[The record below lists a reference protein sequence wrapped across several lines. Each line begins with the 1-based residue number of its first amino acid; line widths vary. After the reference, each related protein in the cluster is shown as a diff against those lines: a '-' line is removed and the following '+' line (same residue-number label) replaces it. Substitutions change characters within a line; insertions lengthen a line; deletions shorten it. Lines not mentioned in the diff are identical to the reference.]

1 MGDEPRWLDAQEQE
15 AWLGFVKITRLLFA
29 RLDQELSGR
38 AGLSHSDYVVLVV
51 LSAQS
56 DRRMRMG
63 QLAELTTESRSRL
76 SHHIAR
82 LEQVG
87 WVRREDDPSDRR
99 GSIAVLTDEGFAKL
113 EKAAPGHVSDV
124 RRHLFDHLTAAEV
137 RTLAEIT
144 AKVNAALERKA

>member
-1 MGDEPRWLDAQEQE
+1 MSDAPRWLDTQEQE
-15 AWLGFVKITRLLFA
+15 AWLGFVKITRLLFG

-38 AGLSHSDYVVLVV
+38 SGLSHSDYVVLVV

-63 QLAELTTESRSRL
+63 ALAELTTESRSRL

-87 WVRREDDPSDRR
+87 WVRREDDASDRR
-99 GSIAVLTDEGFAKL
+99 GSVAVLTDDGFAKL
-113 EKAAPGHVSDV
+113 QKAAPGHVEDV

-144 AKVNAALERKA
+144 TKVNAALERRA

>member
-1 MGDEPRWLDAQEQE
+1 MSDEPRWLDAQEQE

-38 AGLSHSDYVVLVV
+38 SGLSHSDYVVLVV

-63 QLAELTTESRSRL
+63 LLAELTTESRSRL

-99 GSIAVLTDEGFAKL
+99 GSVAVLTDEGFEKL
-113 EKAAPGHVSDV
+113 QTAAPGHVEDV